1 MDYRKTLNLL
11 QTDFPLKGNL
21 PRREPEILKLWSE
34 WDIYRLVR
42 ENRQGAPKY
51 VLHDGPPYAN
61 GNIHLGQ
68 ALNKILKDITIK
80 YKTMRGYDCPYVP
93 G

>member
-1 MDYRKTLNLL
+1 MDYRETLNLL
-11 QTDFPLKGNL
+11 KTDFPMRGNL
-21 PRREPEILKLWSE
+21 AEREPEMLKLWDE
-34 WDIYRLVR
+34 LDIYRRAR
-42 ENRQGAPKY
+42 ELRKSGPAY

-80 YKTMRGYDCPYVP
+80 YKTMRGYD
-93 G
+93 